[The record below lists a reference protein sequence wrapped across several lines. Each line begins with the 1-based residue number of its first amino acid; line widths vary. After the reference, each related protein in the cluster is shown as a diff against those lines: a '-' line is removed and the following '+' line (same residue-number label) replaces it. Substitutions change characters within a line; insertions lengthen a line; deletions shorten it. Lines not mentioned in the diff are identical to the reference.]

1 MSTHVSAAADSAA
14 EPSTAPRKR
23 RLHPGLVALALG
35 GFGIGLTE
43 FVIAGLLSDVS
54 ADLAVSVPVA
64 GYLISGYALAV
75 VVGALFVTGFL
86 IKVPP
91 KRALLILLVFFLVGN
106 TLSAWSPSY
115 EVMLAGRIIAALCH
129 GGFFGIGAV
138 LAAGLVAPDKNAS
151 AISIMFAGLTTA
163 NVLGVPFGTFVG
175 QQFGWRATFWV
186 ITAVGVLATI
196 GIIALVPS
204 VQAESA
210 GSLRSQFGALRRGQ
224 VIVSIAMT
232 IFVFGGMF
240 GAFMYIEPLLT
251 RVTGFS
257 SSAVPWLLVLFGVG
271 LFAGN
276 LLGGRWADRS
286 IDRTLRILTIA
297 LPVTIAVL
305 ALVSEIPALTVIAL
319 MVMGFLGFAAV
330 PGLQL
335 RVLRYAGD
343 APTMASAANIA
354 AFNLGNAIGVMIGG
368 WALAAGLG
376 WVSPVWTG
384 AIFSA
389 LGAVVLVF
397 GARREN
403 R

>member
-1 MSTHVSAAADSAA
+1 MTTSTT
-14 EPSTAPRKR
+14 PSTTPTATSTPPRR
-23 RLHPGLVALALG
+23 RLHPGLIALALG

-54 ADLAVSVPVA
+54 RDLAVTVPVA

-86 IKVPP
+86 VKVPP
-91 KRALLILLVFFLVGN
+91 KRALLILLGFFLVGN
-106 TLSAWSPSY
+106 TLSAWGPNY

-138 LAAGLVAPDKNAS
+138 LASGLVAPEKKAS

-196 GIIALVPS
+196 GIATLVPS
-204 VQAESA
+204 VPAESV
-210 GSLRSQFGALRRGQ
+210 GRVRSQFGALLRGQ
-224 VIVSIAMT
+224 VLVSIAMT

-240 GAFMYIEPLLT
+240 GAFMYIEPMLT

-257 SSAVPWLLVLFGVG
+257 ASTVPWLLVLFGVG

-286 IDRTLRILTIA
+286 IDGTLRILTIA
-297 LPVTIAVL
+297 LPVTIAAL
-305 ALVSEIPALTVIAL
+305 ALVSDVPALTVIAL
-319 MVMGFLGFAAV
+319 VVMGFLGFATV

-343 APTMASAANIA
+343 APTIASAANIA

-368 WALAAGLG
+368 WAIAAGLG

-384 AIFSA
+384 AAFTT
-389 LGAVVLVF
+389 LGAVVLAI
-397 GARREN
+397 GGRRN
-403 R
+403 A